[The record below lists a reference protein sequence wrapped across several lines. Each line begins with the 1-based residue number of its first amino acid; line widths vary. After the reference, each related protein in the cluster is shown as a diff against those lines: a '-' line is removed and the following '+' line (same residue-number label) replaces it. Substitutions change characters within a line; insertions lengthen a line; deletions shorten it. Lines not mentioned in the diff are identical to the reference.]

1 MKLLRYYH
9 ILSLIARMK
18 HFFIFLTVLLMGA
31 HCFAQNKQ
39 IPALPAIKIETK
51 NGQNHLSW
59 VSEYNGLKSVQ
70 VLRSTDS
77 ILSFKSIGNIA
88 RPRKGVQKFVDKNP
102 KLGKNYY
109 KVRVLFTSELEWFSN
124 TYKVILDSATIAAS
138 RMRSL
143 ATGSTKATDPNEG
156 TSDKGNSTDF
166 YYEPSTQVYTNP
178 YTGHVNIS
186 LNDAGRKRYSL
197 KFYNPEKEEVLY
209 VSRIRKTHVVLDKYN
224 FNARGTYFFKL
235 FENDE
240 VKETGYVTIY

>member
-1 MKLLRYYH
+1 MKLLGYYP
-9 ILSLIARMK
+9 IFSLIARMK
-18 HFFIFLTVLLMGA
+18 HLFILLTVLFVGLN
-31 HCFAQNKQ
+31 CFAQSGE
-39 IPALPAIKIETK
+39 IPSLPAIKIETK

-59 VSEYNGLKSVQ
+59 ISEYNGLKSVQ
-70 VLRSTDS
+70 ILHSTDS

-109 KVRVLFTSELEWFSN
+109 KVRVLFASELEWFSN
-124 TYKVILDSATIAAS
+124 TYKVVLDSATIAAS
-138 RMRSL
+138 RKRAL
-143 ATGSTKATDPNEG
+143 TTGSTKSVDPEEG
-156 TSDKGNSTDF
+156 AEKKDFTDF

-178 YTGHVNIS
+178 YTGHINIS
-186 LNDAGRKRYSL
+186 LNDAGKKRYSL
-197 KFYNPEKEEVLY
+197 KFYNPQKEEVLY
-209 VSRIRKTHVVLDKYN
+209 VSRIKKTHVVLDKYN